1 MKRLQH
7 EFILKD
13 LAKKMVILT
22 GPRQVGKTSL
32 ARQIAAAGVAK
43 SVYLNYDAFADRE
56 IIRKAAWL
64 PDTELVILDELHK
77 MAEWKNY
84 LKGIYDT
91 RPPHLKILVTGSARL
106 DTFRHSGDSLVGRFY
121 RHRLNP
127 LSVAEIPDATEA
139 TLDRLISRG
148 GFPEPY
154 LAEESLEADRWRLQY
169 IDGLIRVDILD
180 FDKIHDLR
188 AMQLTLDLLRQRVG
202 SPLSYTS
209 LAQDINCAPNTVRKY
224 VEILEA
230 LFIIFRI
237 PPFHRNIARSLLKEP
252 KVYFYD
258 TGLVQGDEGIR
269 FENMVA
275 LSLLKHLNAIEDY
288 QGKRAELRYLR
299 TKEKKEVDFALV
311 IDNEPVTLIEAKQ
324 SETDISPSL
333 RYFHQ
338 KYGIPAIQLVRYL
351 RQERMVDGIE
361 LRRAFDYLRGL
372 VL

>member
-1 MKRLQH
+1 MKRLQY
-7 EFILKD
+7 ELILKD
-13 LAKKMVILT
+13 LAKKMVFLT

-32 ARQIAAAGVAK
+32 AKQIGSGVAK
-43 SVYLNYDAFADRE
+43 SVYLNYDALADRE
-56 IIRKAAWL
+56 IIKKSSWL

-77 MAEWKNY
+77 MPGWKNY

-121 RHRLNP
+121 RHRLTP
-127 LSVAEIPDATEA
+127 LSIREIPDASEA

-154 LAEESLEADRWRLQY
+154 LAEDAREADRWRLQY
-169 IDGLIRVDILD
+169 IDGLIRIDILD

-209 LAQDINCAPNTVRKY
+209 LAQDINCAPNTVKKY

-230 LFIIFRI
+230 LFIIFRL

-252 KVYFYD
+252 KIYFYD
-258 TGLVQGDEGIR
+258 TGLVQGNDGIL

-275 LSLLKHLNAIEDY
+275 LSLLKHVNAIEDY

-299 TKEKKEVDFALV
+299 TKEKKEVDFAII
-311 IDNEPVTLIEAKQ
+311 IDNEPVSIIEVKQ

-338 KYGIPAIQLVRYL
+338 KYGFPAIQLVRYL
-351 RQERMVDGIE
+351 RHEQMVDGIE
-361 LRRAFDYLRGL
+361 LRRAFPYLQTL
-372 VL
+372 AL